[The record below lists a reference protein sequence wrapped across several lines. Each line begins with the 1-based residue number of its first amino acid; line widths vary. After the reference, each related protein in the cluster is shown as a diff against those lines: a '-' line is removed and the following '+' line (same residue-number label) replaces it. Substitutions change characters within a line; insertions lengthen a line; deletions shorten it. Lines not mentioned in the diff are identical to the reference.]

1 MSNCVDCE
9 NFKCVDAWKFAVCRQ
24 GMFVHENNIDRRFK
38 TKWKPLSTRVT
49 SDIGKEL
56 QERGR
61 TLGILNIECTQFKD
75 MS

>member
-1 MSNCVDCE
+1 
-9 NFKCVDAWKFAVCRQ
+9 
-24 GMFVHENNIDRRFK
+24 MFVHENNIDRRFK